1 MSYIEELKEQIAQ
14 LEDQLAELK
23 AELAEK
29 QSYQYL
35 TDNDVNF

>member
-1 MSYIEELKEQIAQ
+1 MSYIEELKEQIER

-29 QSYQYL
+29 QGYQTL
-35 TDNDVNF
+35 EDNDINF